1 MEPKPTAKPL
11 SESRP
16 TAGLQCTPYSSRH
29 CCPIRLCARCNVY
42 DNVME
47 FWVVTRE
54 RGSQE
59 DAREIEDKKRSLEKA
74 WRDMSILKE
83 IFGVNVTCINVSP
96 NTQLNILI
104 NLCEGDAPVAI
115 ADGMFND
122 LEEGVNRMDRPT
134 STAEAGNG
142 SAPPTEDAI
151 MNAKN
156 IQGWRVCSSL
166 LFSF

>member
-1 MEPKPTAKPL
+1 MA
-11 SESRP
+11 
-16 TAGLQCTPYSSRH
+16 RH
-29 CCPIRLCARCNVY
+29 VL
-42 DNVME
+42 
-47 FWVVTRE
+47 
-54 RGSQE
+54 
-59 DAREIEDKKRSLEKA
+59 
-74 WRDMSILKE
+74 LKE
-83 IFGVNVTCINVSP
+83 IFGVSVTCINISP

-156 IQGWRVCSSL
+156 IQDGRVCSSL